1 MAAPHRGHTVVR
13 TSTPRAALALLLM
26 LTGVPTAATALAPPW
41 NAMLPAPVTL
51 AGAGSGSSGERVA
64 SDRAAPRITDAHAR
78 SAGPRLVIHMRLSER
93 ALVSAHTADDPGS
106 GGWDRLAMVV
116 AGAGRQR
123 LMLRPPPTGTDRV
136 RLRARDAAGNRRAI
150 TMPISAQR

>member
-1 MAAPHRGHTVVR
+1 MSAPRL
-13 TSTPRAALALLLM
+13 ALALLLM

-51 AGAGSGSSGERVA
+51 AGAGSGSSGDRVV
-64 SDRAAPRITDAHAR
+64 SDRAAPRITDARAR

-93 ALVSAHTADDPGS
+93 ALVSAYTADDPGS

-116 AGAGRQR
+116 AGAGRQH
-123 LMLRPPPTGTDRV
+123 LMLRPPPAGTDRV

-150 TMPISAQR
+150 TIPISAQR